1 MANKENAALAEVKK
15 TDPNRIGSYLIL
27 ADSDFN
33 RVMAEE
39 LDGLDV
45 TFEKIKIP
53 SAGTITFEVPGEDG
67 ETDAV
72 KEFSAVILYQHPLF
86 CYYKTKYTGGANP
99 PDCGSFDGKTGI
111 GDPGGDCKSCPLN
124 QYETAEEGKGKACKN
139 RRRIYVLR
147 EGEVFPL
154 LLSLPAGSLKE
165 FTNYLKRLLSKGKK
179 SNNVVTR
186 FSLQKATSSGGV
198 IYSQA
203 QFAIDRVLTPEEYA
217 LIEKMSEQIKAYSQN
232 VAFGYDDA
240 SDYSA
245 DDTNVDPETGEV
257 IEPLNGGN
265 RDV

>member
-1 MANKENAALAEVKK
+1 MEEILMANKENTAL
-15 TDPNRIGSYLIL
+15 TIQSTGYLNL
-27 ADSDFN
+27 ADSDFGKTI
-33 RVMAEE
+33 AEE

-67 ETDAV
+67 NADAV
-72 KEFSAVILYQHPLF
+72 KEFSAVILHQHPLF
-86 CYYKTKYTGGANP
+86 CYYKTKYSGGNNP

-111 GDPGGDCKSCPLN
+111 GDPGGDCKTCPLN

-179 SNNVVTR
+179 SGSVVTR
-186 FSLQKATSSGGV
+186 FSLQKATSSTGV
-198 IYSQA
+198 VYSQA
-203 QFAIDRVLTPEEYA
+203 QFYVDRALTPDEQP
-217 LIEKMSEQIKAYSQN
+217 LIDKMAEQIKAYSKN
-232 VAFGYDDA
+232 VAFGFDDA
-240 SDYSA
+240 EDMA
-245 DDTNVDPETGEV
+245 VDPETGELV
-257 IEPLNGGN
+257 QPLGGGS
-265 RDV
+265 DV